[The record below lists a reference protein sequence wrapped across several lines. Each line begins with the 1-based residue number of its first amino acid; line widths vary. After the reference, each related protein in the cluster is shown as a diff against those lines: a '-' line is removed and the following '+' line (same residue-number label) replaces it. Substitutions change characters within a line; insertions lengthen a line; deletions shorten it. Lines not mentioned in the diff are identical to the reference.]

1 MLRLRTE
8 TEASVELAETALWYE
23 RQRNGIGV
31 EFINAIDAALD
42 FIARFPEAGSPV
54 RHVPKDLAARRVP
67 VRRFPFH
74 VASLL
79 NPEKFMRLA
88 NSYEDFPV
96 KKTKS
101 GPALKKTNN
110 TQISEQKMTASISL
124 PAFGFAVGLQRVYC
138 GYSYSGD
145 SDESLYQGESAAFR
159 RSLFKRILRETRRN
173 HTEVAGVSVGIRI
186 LSAGDAPNWAWNEF
200 QAQNVASPRLAKNAR
215 LGRLIRQCR

>member
-23 RQRNGIGV
+23 RQRNGLGV

-101 GPALKKTNN
+101 GPALKKRT
-110 TQISEQKMTASISL
+110 TRK
-124 PAFGFAVGLQRVYC
+124 
-138 GYSYSGD
+138 
-145 SDESLYQGESAAFR
+145 SAN
-159 RSLFKRILRETRRN
+159 KR
-173 HTEVAGVSVGIRI
+173 
-186 LSAGDAPNWAWNEF
+186 
-200 QAQNVASPRLAKNAR
+200 
-215 LGRLIRQCR
+215 